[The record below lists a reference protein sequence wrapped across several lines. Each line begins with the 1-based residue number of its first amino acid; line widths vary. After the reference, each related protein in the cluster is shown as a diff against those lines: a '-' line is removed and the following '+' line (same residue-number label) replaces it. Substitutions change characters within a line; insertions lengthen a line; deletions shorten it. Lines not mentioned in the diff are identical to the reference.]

1 MIRATLRAAAAAALL
16 TAAAA
21 GTAEAQLPSPIKF
34 NVRAGVS
41 NPTGDLRDGVNTG
54 FTVGGGL
61 TLRAPLFPVA
71 ARVDGDYNRMAPE
84 VGDGNL
90 SIWSV
95 TANAQLSPGLIPV
108 YIVGGAGYYGLDNG
122 ESNATKLGVNGG
134 AGIRLPLLVMSAF
147 VEARYHHV
155 FADAETF
162 GGSWNYLPIVV
173 GIEF

>member
-1 MIRATLRAAAAAALL
+1 MIRATLRAAAVAALL
-16 TAAAA
+16 IAGAA
-21 GTAEAQLPSPIKF
+21 GTAEAQIPSPIKF

-54 FTVGGGL
+54 FALGAGL

-71 ARVDGDYNRMAPE
+71 ARLDGDYNRLAVDVE
-84 VGDGNL
+84 GESI

-108 YIVGGAGYYGLDNG
+108 YVVGGAGYYGLDNG
-122 ESNATKLGVNGG
+122 ETSATKLGINGG
-134 AGIRLPLLVMSAF
+134 AGVRLPLLVMSAF
-147 VEARYHHV
+147 LEARYHHV